1 MDADGDADDD
11 GDRGDDV
18 SGFGRITED
27 VMMMMGDSH
36 ITRILYY
43 GYFSWTWLVVSPGLL
58 LVSTARGVHV
68 RHSTWHAR
76 TTYSTGSDCR
86 AMNRLWGELHCD
98 IRQCLNALLERC
110 V

>member
-11 GDRGDDV
+11 VDRGDDV

-58 LVSTARGVHV
+58 LVSIQHAACTCDTARRMHV
-68 RHSTWHAR
+68 RHTTLVVTAR
-76 TTYSTGSDCR
+76 
-86 AMNRLWGELHCD
+86 
-98 IRQCLNALLERC
+98 Q
-110 V
+110 

>member
-1 MDADGDADDD
+1 MKTIIIIIITTMMMHHDEDDD
-11 GDRGDDV
+11 NDENNHRV

-36 ITRILYY
+36 VTRILYY

-68 RHSTWHAR
+68 RHTTLVVTAR
-76 TTYSTGSDCR
+76 
-86 AMNRLWGELHCD
+86 
-98 IRQCLNALLERC
+98 Q
-110 V
+110 